1 MKIGSIVNSSVNT
14 IFVEDTVQKALEIM
28 TGMNING
35 MLVVDHEN
43 KLVGMIVK
51 ADIYRFLIQPGH
63 IDSCPVD
70 WVMSKQVI
78 TAEADDDILLVAK
91 RLRDHDI
98 VAMPVLENEEI
109 VGIISIEDLLDYYI
123 SLNSKS

>member
-1 MKIGSIVNSSVNT
+1 MKIGSIVNSNINT

-28 TGMNING
+28 TGLKING

-43 KLVGMIVK
+43 KLVGMVVK

-78 TAEADDDILLVAK
+78 TADANDDILLVAK
-91 RLRDHDI
+91 RLRDHNI
-98 VAMPVLENEEI
+98 VAMPVLENEEV
-109 VGIISIEDLLDYYI
+109 VGIVSIEDLLDYYL

>member
-1 MKIGSIVNSSVNT
+1 MKIGSIVNSSINT

-28 TGMNING
+28 TGLKING

-43 KLVGMIVK
+43 KLVGMVVK

-78 TAEADDDILLVAK
+78 TADANDDISLVAK
-91 RLRDHDI
+91 RLRDHNI

-109 VGIISIEDLLDYYI
+109 VGIISIEDLLDYYL